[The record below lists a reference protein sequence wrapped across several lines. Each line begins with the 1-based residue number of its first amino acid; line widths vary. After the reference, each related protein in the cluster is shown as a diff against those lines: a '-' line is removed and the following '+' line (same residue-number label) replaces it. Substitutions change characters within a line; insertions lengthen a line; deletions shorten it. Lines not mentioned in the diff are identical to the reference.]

1 MSGEAMI
8 DVVGNLGADPDHKHM
23 PSGDM
28 VVNFSIAC
36 TPSVRNEKDEWTDG
50 KTIWYRVSAF
60 KKDAE
65 RVANNVFKGDRVR
78 VTGAL
83 TTEEYKDKSGQN
95 RTSLN
100 IHTKYNG
107 VSKILKADKPVHPDN
122 RHNRQ
127 EDVEDLWKR

>member
-8 DVVGNLGADPDHKHM
+8 DVVGNVGADPSEKFM

-36 TPSVRNEKDEWTDG
+36 TPSVRVNEEWVDG
-50 KTIWYRVSAF
+50 DTVWYRIVAF
-60 KKDAE
+60 KKDSE
-65 RVANNVFKGDRVR
+65 RVVNNIFKGDRVR
-78 VTGAL
+78 VTGRLAI
-83 TTEEYKDKSGQN
+83 EEYKAKTGEN

-100 IHTKYNG
+100 ITSGYNG
-107 VSKILKADKPVHPDN
+107 VTKVLKAEKPVHRED
-122 RHNRQ
+122 RHNRN

>member
-8 DVVGNLGADPDHKHM
+8 DVVGNVGADPSEKFM

-36 TPSVRNEKDEWTDG
+36 TPSVRVHEEWVDG
-50 KTIWYRVSAF
+50 DTVWYRIVAF

-65 RVANNVFKGDRVR
+65 RVVNNIFKGDRVR
-78 VTGAL
+78 VTGRLAI
-83 TTEEYKDKSGQN
+83 EEYKAKTGEN

-100 IHTKYNG
+100 ITSGYNG
-107 VSKILKADKPVHPDN
+107 VTKVLKAEKPVHRED
-122 RHNRQ
+122 RHNRN